1 MKIPVSYWETGD
13 SMIVNIKIAE
23 MVLQLIADRELEI
36 DREFAPFLASPSCA
50 ADMTVKVSWNWE
62 NSDILRSEP
71 LGRDLLLL
79 YYRENGYCYC
89 EMDGADR
96 GAIAQVRYSPDF
108 SEIRCTIN
116 TRDFHVPQNTVR
128 QILRML
134 PIRQMLLHHNILFLH
149 ASQVMHQN
157 RAIVFSAPSGTGK
170 TTQAKLWQQHRNAEI
185 LCNDRTLLKKSGG
198 EWLTYSYPYDG
209 SEPIQNSKTGKLACI
224 TLLRQSQ
231 EDQIIR
237 LSPIKAITQLLPQ
250 TVIDTWDPASR
261 SKAIGLIADIYEAVP
276 IYQLDCTVSQNAV
289 SILEEALEKE
299 K

>member
-1 MKIPVSYWETGD
+1 
-13 SMIVNIKIAE
+13 MIVNIKIAD
-23 MVLQLIADRELEI
+23 MILGLSADRELKVTE
-36 DREFAPFLASPSCA
+36 EFAPFLISQPCN
-50 ADMTVKVSWNWE
+50 ADITVRISWNWE
-62 NSDILRSEP
+62 EADTLRSEP
-71 LGRDLLLL
+71 LGKDLLLL
-79 YYRENGYCYC
+79 YYRERGYAYC
-89 EMDGADR
+89 QLDGGDR
-96 GAIAQVRYSPDF
+96 NPVAQTKYTPDF
-108 SEIRCTIN
+108 SQVTCTIN
-116 TRDFHVPQNTVR
+116 TADFSVEQDSIH

-134 PIRQMLLHHNILFLH
+134 PIRQMLLYHNILFLH
-149 ASQVMHQN
+149 ASQVLHQN
-157 RAIVFSAPSGTGK
+157 RAVVFSAPSGTGK
-170 TTQAKLWQQHRNAEI
+170 TTQAKLWQQYRNAEI

-276 IYQLDCTVSQNAV
+276 IYQLDCTVSQSAV
-289 SILEEALEKE
+289 SVLEEALEKE